1 MTIREYVFLLMNLLV
16 TGGVMDLKEISLS
29 SAGSRFTILSRNGDK
44 IEVVIYSD
52 GKRCIEY
59 YKKDAKVPASIVI
72 DEKDAQQV
80 AAVIGGAFNDT
91 KILEPR
97 DITLKKLMLEWIMLE
112 ANVTVAGKSLGELR
126 IREKT
131 GVSIL
136 AILRGENLLPSP
148 KENKILLGRD
158 YLLIIGKK
166 EEIKKF
172 KEMIGK
178 AKEDELSSL
187 M

>member
-1 MTIREYVFLLMNLLV
+1 
-16 TGGVMDLKEISLS
+16 
-29 SAGSRFTILSRNGDK
+29 
-44 IEVVIYSD
+44 
-52 GKRCIEY
+52 
-59 YKKDAKVPASIVI
+59 
-72 DEKDAQQV
+72 
-80 AAVIGGAFNDT
+80 
-91 KILEPR
+91 
-97 DITLKKLMLEWIMLE
+97 MLEWIRLE

-131 GVSIL
+131 GVSIV

-166 EEIKKF
+166 DEIEKF

-178 AKEDELSSL
+178 AKKDELSSL
-187 M
+187 L

>member
-1 MTIREYVFLLMNLLV
+1 
-16 TGGVMDLKEISLS
+16 MDLKEISLS
-29 SAGSRFTILSRNGDK
+29 SAESRFTIISKNGDK

-52 GKRCIEY
+52 GKRGIEY
-59 YKKDAKVPASIVI
+59 YKRDAKAPASVVM
-72 DEKDAQQV
+72 DERDAQQV

-91 KILEPR
+91 KILEPG
-97 DITLKKLMLEWIMLE
+97 DIALKSLMLEWIRLE

-131 GVSIL
+131 GVSIV

-166 EEIKKF
+166 DEIEKF

-178 AKEDELSSL
+178 AKKDELSSL
-187 M
+187 L